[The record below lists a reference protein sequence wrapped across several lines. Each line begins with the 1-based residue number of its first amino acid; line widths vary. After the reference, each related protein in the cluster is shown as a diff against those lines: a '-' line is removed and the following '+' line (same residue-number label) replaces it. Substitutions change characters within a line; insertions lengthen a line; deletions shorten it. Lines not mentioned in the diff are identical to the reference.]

1 MKRTKESIKLTDPKT
16 YENDNGKLITFNKLA
31 RIGNDYQPRK
41 IKVKKKPKMSQG
53 KLFLLPDRKK
63 KDDILKDKMA
73 VLDNQMKKTMP
84 EA

>member
-1 MKRTKESIKLTDPKT
+1 MLNTNKKLSVIIN
-16 YENDNGKLITFNKLA
+16 EEIFTFNKLA

-41 IKVKKKPKMSQG
+41 IKLKKKPKISQG

-73 VLDNQMKKTMP
+73 VLDKEIQKTMP